1 MKHSIGSI
9 FGMVVGALVAFCP
22 QVQGATIMVDWG
34 GDYVSASQAL
44 VPTGAT
50 SNTLNSTT
58 HVRTGFYAYD
68 ASSPNTPASGYTAP
82 VGKSGALY
90 GGSYVIATGTAAND
104 PASASGTWT
113 RQIANSAS
121 SDVIQFNR
129 GATTN
134 VSYQA
139 AAFVGFLKSDFLNSG
154 SSLPSITLDAT
165 SSLSVT
171 TVSANSATYRF
182 GILNGGNWYISSNTR
197 TSIGTLS
204 LSGAGLTGSTWGL
217 WNPNGPATIMQD
229 PGTVSLFD
237 KTLADFTSIQG
248 FGIISGF
255 SGASGRLDISGF
267 SVSAVPEPATIALL
281 TLGAA
286 VILFKR
292 RKANA

>member
-9 FGMVVGALVAFCP
+9 FGMVAGALVAICP
-22 QVQGATIMVDWG
+22 HAQGATILVDWG
-34 GDYVSASQAL
+34 GDYVSANQAL

-68 ASSPNTPASGYTAP
+68 ASSPNTPVSGYTAP
-82 VGKSGALY
+82 VGKSGAIY
-90 GGSYVIATGTAAND
+90 GGSYVIATGTAD
-104 PASASGTWT
+104 PAAASGTWT

-121 SDVIQFNR
+121 SDVIQFSR
-129 GATTN
+129 GATAS

-139 AAFVGFLKSDFLNSG
+139 AAFVGFLKTDFLNSG

-165 SSLSVT
+165 SSLSAT

-182 GILNGGNWYISSNTR
+182 GILNGGNWYISSDTR

-204 LSGAGLTGSTWGL
+204 LSGAALTSSTWGL
-217 WNPNGPATIMQD
+217 WNPNGPSTIMQD
-229 PGTVSLFD
+229 PDTVSLFD
-237 KTLADFTSIQG
+237 KTIADFTSIQG
-248 FGIISGF
+248 FGVISGF
-255 SGASGRLDISGF
+255 AGSSARLDISGF

-286 VILFKR
+286 VIMFKR
-292 RKANA
+292 RTANA